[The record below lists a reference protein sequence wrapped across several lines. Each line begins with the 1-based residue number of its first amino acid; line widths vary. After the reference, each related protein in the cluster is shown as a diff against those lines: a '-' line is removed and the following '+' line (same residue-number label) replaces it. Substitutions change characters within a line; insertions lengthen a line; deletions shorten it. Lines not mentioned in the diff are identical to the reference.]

1 MFAFKHTLYTICI
14 LAAYFKMHWVCPGPI
29 IFCLFKYLLILVVH
43 HNAVSTKGFVRRFST
58 PFSIKMKKKVRK
70 LNYCTFKG
78 HNQSSPNRLYGYCIN
93 NCKRSYV
100 NQSFSIEKR
109 RFLILN
115 CPQNENENSKTLL
128 QFYRT
133 PLSKRCFGYCV
144 KCKRNGNQAPRP

>member
-1 MFAFKHTLYTICI
+1 MYSCCI
-14 LAAYFKMHWVCPGPI
+14 FQDALSVSRSHHILFVQISFNSCCTPQCSEHQGFCSSFFHPI
-29 IFCLFKYLLILVVH
+29 FH
-43 HNAVSTKGFVRRFST
+43 QDE
-58 PFSIKMKKKVRK
+58 KKVRK